1 MTAAVP
7 ASTGG
12 KLAGAGLGMLGGAL
26 FGGSLSTGTPYDGQI
41 QSGAASLAGLGSN
54 TSGAG
59 ASLLNQGTSL
69 TPQMVSQTQQ
79 YINSLNQNPYT
90 NNFMTS
96 QLAGAAGSAA
106 NNLAAGQAQ
115 LTSQLAQRGLAQPG
129 GASSPLAGGLT
140 ALQQSSTNTLD
151 SARNQ
156 LAANSYQQMLQN
168 QGLASQAAS
177 NLQNQ
182 LVNQGNQTI
191 NSGANISQMSNED
204 YQSLMNAY
212 VQQQAANASA
222 AGGFGT
228 GLGSLLGTIPGL

>member
-1 MTAAVP
+1 MAAALP
-7 ASTGG
+7 AATGG
-12 KLAGAGLGMLGGAL
+12 KVLGAGLGMLGGAL
-26 FGGSLSTGTPYDGQI
+26 FGGSLSTGTPYDSQI
-41 QSGAASLAGLGSN
+41 QSGAAGLGSLGTN
-54 TSGAG
+54 TSTAG
-59 ASLLNQGTSL
+59 TSLLNQGTSL

-90 NNFMTS
+90 NNFMTG

-115 LTSQLAQRGLAQPG
+115 LTSQLAARGLAQPG

-156 LAANSYQQMLQN
+156 LAGNAYQQMLQN
-168 QGLASQAAS
+168 QGMAAQTASG
-177 NLQNQ
+177 LQGQ
-182 LVNQGNQTI
+182 LIGQGNQTI
-191 NSGANISQMSNED
+191 NTGANIQQMSNQD

-222 AGGFGT
+222 TGGFGT
-228 GLGSLLGTIPGL
+228 GLGSLLGLIPGL